1 MEEVNYLKKFGII
14 AIIVLALAVLA
25 GFVFL
30 NGSEKKAA
38 QQESAEIQNVEHQ
51 SDANCLDDCEKCPE
65 NIDGECTDTES
76 DNVYIKDA
84 GSNPHGHEKGSPECV
99 ELQKSGKCPGKC
111 PHSQK
116 TSSESADKI

>member
-25 GFVFL
+25 GFVLL
-30 NGSEKKAA
+30 NGGDTKAA
-38 QQESAEIQNVEHQ
+38 KQESAEIQSVEQQ
-51 SDANCLDDCEKCPE
+51 SHEECLDDCENCPE
-65 NIDGECTDTES
+65 NIDGECTGNES
-76 DNVYIKDA
+76 DDVYIKDE

-111 PHSQK
+111 PHSK
-116 TSSESADKI
+116 TASPESADKI